1 MDNDGATNSS
11 KLTAKNI
18 ACDIC
23 KKSFKTKQ
31 SLNIHKRIHSGEKPY
46 KCDICRIS
54 FIQKSNL
61 TQHMLIHTGKKKLSM
76 SFLWKILFSKK

>member
-31 SLNIHKRIHSGEKPY
+31 SLNIHKRIHSGE
-46 KCDICRIS
+46 
-54 FIQKSNL
+54 N
-61 TQHMLIHTGKKKLSM
+61 HTSVKFVTED
-76 SFLWKILFSKK
+76 FLRKEM